1 MSRILESLGR
11 CLDKALSSLFHIREV
26 PHPSKKESTDSLIIT
41 VPTQEDTEAMKEDWR
56 VLTSDLRKAVYR
68 VVR

>member
-11 CLDKALSSLFHIREV
+11 CLDRALSSLFHIRETAF
-26 PHPSKKESTDSLIIT
+26 PDKKESNNSSIIT
-41 VPTQEDTEAMKEDWR
+41 VPTQDDTEAMKEDWR
-56 VLTSDLRKAVYR
+56 ALTSDLRKAVYR